1 MNKGGIPIYKDFWIP
16 ELEDVAGDTV
26 LVAGFLNAL
35 SMFANQFN
43 WEPAKMVFKP
53 LKNLGVNFE
62 IMFHDEGPFIVTIF
76 MDIYHFR
83 EQVKMKLNLVFDEIL
98 VKYAKT
104 MLSDEMVELSTEDKQ
119 FIRRTFVNFREKELI
134 MERIKEL
141 EKFGDNF
148 VESTDIKSIFILSF
162 DGELLW
168 HSKQEKKEEI
178 EMLLEK
184 VHTEE
189 LKGHLFNMAMNKEGD
204 AVIISENKSKKFPF
218 IYGLICDITS
228 TLGPASS
235 ALVTELDKLFE

>member
-1 MNKGGIPIYKDFWIP
+1 MNKGGIPIYKDFWLP
-16 ELEDVAGDTV
+16 DLENVAGDTV

-35 SMFANQFN
+35 NMFATQFN

-53 LKNLGVNFE
+53 IDNFGLNFE
-62 IMFHDEGPFIVTIF
+62 IMYHHEGPFMVCIF
-76 MDIYHFR
+76 HDVYHFR

-98 VKYAKT
+98 VKYAKK
-104 MLSDEMVELSTEDKQ
+104 MLSDEMVELSAEDKQ
-119 FIRRTFVNFREKELI
+119 FIRKTFVNFREKELI
-134 MERIKEL
+134 MEHAEQL
-141 EKFGDNF
+141 DKFSDNF
-148 VESTDIKSIFILSF
+148 TIERDVKTIFILSF
-162 DGELLW
+162 DGELLY
-168 HSKQEKKEEI
+168 HSKHDKKEGI

-218 IYGLICDITS
+218 IYGIVCDITS
-228 TLGPASS
+228 SLGPAAA